1 MRLVPSFAI
10 VGSLIAGPGLAA
22 TRAYEPAALLVAPQ
36 GQWQGELQYRDYQSN
51 KWEGLPVKVSIV
63 AQGDGV
69 SLVRT
74 AAFDDGPK
82 TGTVWITTLLQID
95 PVTRT
100 ITIATARAGRPM
112 ESGSAQLDQP
122 MPAKDTT
129 HWVLVETGLR
139 RDGNGMAQVRET
151 TTRDGNSMIT
161 LKEVNPVD
169 DGKDDWLPR
178 NRTVLKL
185 VKRYGVSI

>member
-1 MRLVPSFAI
+1 M
-10 VGSLIAGPGLAA
+10 
-22 TRAYEPAALLVAPQ
+22 
-36 GQWQGELQYRDYQSN
+36 QYRDYQSN
-51 KWEGLPVKVSIV
+51 KWEGSPVKVSIV

-100 ITIATARAGRPM
+100 ITNATARAGRPM
-112 ESGSAQLDQP
+112 ESGSAQFAQP
-122 MPAKDTT
+122 SPAKDTT

-139 RDGNGMAQVRET
+139 RDGNGMV
-151 TTRDGNSMIT
+151 T

-185 VKRYGVSI
+185 VKPVA